1 MMKRTHAVAG
11 VIITGTLCYYTPL
24 DRLPL
29 ILGFIGSTA
38 PDLDMMFGHR
48 KITHS
53 LLGICIAFGL
63 CSIFNV
69 VFAIS
74 FCTNCLIHIV
84 LDSFTLKGVPL
95 FYPYNKKYYGFKEIK
110 SGGVEDKYFCLM
122 MIFFDRVYISRNL
135 NKTRNI

>member
-1 MMKRTHAVAG
+1 MMKRTHMVAG
-11 VIITGTLCYYTPL
+11 VIVTGALCYYTPL

-53 LLGICIAFGL
+53 LLGVCIAFGL

-69 VFAIS
+69 TFAIS
-74 FCTNCLIHIV
+74 FCTNCLAHIAF
-84 LDSFTLKGVPL
+84 DSFTKMGVPL
-95 FYPYNKKYYGFKEIK
+95 FYPYNRKYYGFKEIK
-110 SGGVEDKYFCLM
+110 TGSAEDRYLCLI
-122 MIFFDRVYISRNL
+122 MIFLISCIL
-135 NKTRNI
+135 AGI

>member
-1 MMKRTHAVAG
+1 MMKRTHMVAG
-11 VIITGTLCYYTPL
+11 VIVTGALCYYTPL

-53 LLGICIAFGL
+53 LLGVCIAFGL
-63 CSIFNV
+63 CSIFDV

-74 FCTNCLIHIV
+74 FCTNCLVHITF
-84 LDSFTLKGVPL
+84 DSFTKMGVPL
-95 FYPYNKKYYGFKEIK
+95 FYRYNRKYYGFKEIK
-110 SGGVEDKYFCLM
+110 TGSAEDRYLCLI
-122 MIFFDRVYISRNL
+122 MIFLISCIL
-135 NKTRNI
+135 AGI

>member
-1 MMKRTHAVAG
+1 MMKKTHMVAG
-11 VIITGTLCYYTPL
+11 LIVTGALCYYTPL

-29 ILGFIGSTA
+29 ILGFVGSTA

-53 LLGICIAFGL
+53 LLGVCIAFGL
-63 CSIFNV
+63 CSIFDI

-74 FCTNCLIHIV
+74 FCSNCLVHIGF
-84 LDSFTLKGVPL
+84 DSFTKMGAPL

-110 SGGVEDKYFCLM
+110 TGGAEDRYLCLI
-122 MIFFDRVYISRNL
+122 MIFLISCIL
-135 NKTRNI
+135 VGI

>member
-1 MMKRTHAVAG
+1 MMKRTHMVAG
-11 VIITGTLCYYTPL
+11 VIVTGALCYYTPL

-53 LLGICIAFGL
+53 LLGVCIAFGL
-63 CSIFNV
+63 CSIFDV
-69 VFAIS
+69 TFAIS
-74 FCTNCLIHIV
+74 FCTNCLVHIAF
-84 LDSFTLKGVPL
+84 DSFTKMGAPL

-110 SGGVEDKYFCLM
+110 TGSAEDRYLCLI
-122 MIFFDRVYISRNL
+122 MIFLISCIL
-135 NKTRNI
+135 AGI